1 MTQSDIEKLTEERLL
16 YKTEMLKALS
26 CRTKKQKIKLA
37 DEWKKNYSNM
47 TYVALINLARNH
59 EARLKVAYWDIPNFE
74 QKKLNKHQW
83 KQPLLQE
90 LVVKMDRT

>member
-1 MTQSDIEKLTEERLL
+1 MTQSDIDKLTEERLL
-16 YKTEMLKALS
+16 YKTEMLKAIV

-37 DEWKKNYSNM
+37 DEWKKNYSTM

-74 QKKLNKHQW
+74 KKKLNKHQ
-83 KQPLLQE
+83 
-90 LVVKMDRT
+90 